1 MDWGQAEIG
10 PTELK
15 TRVASGYLQLFVKIW
30 LDMAFKIFNIV
41 WCVFLWCQIVIEWAI
56 DGNYILIKA
65 LQDKSKLGQ
74 PSKWPK
80 MLWCL
85 IAEFDSH
92 QIIFSFFSSCES
104 NLGQCASPCQVRK
117 TPAPALPLRVDVS
130 HYELPLPAHDQLR
143 VVLEV
148 VHLRGKR
155 GLNRKSHEGGEWLTS

>member
-1 MDWGQAEIG
+1 MCN
-10 PTELK
+10 TH
-15 TRVASGYLQLFVKIW
+15 
-30 LDMAFKIFNIV
+30 
-41 WCVFLWCQIVIEWAI
+41 CVFLRCQIVTEWAI

-104 NLGQCASPCQVRK
+104 NLGQSASPCQVRK

-148 VHLRGKR
+148 VHLRGEEGVESS
-155 GLNRKSHEGGEWLTS
+155 GLKKVMVAIVRLGVDINGPIGGAGSTTGNG